1 MYTVMVVDDS
11 PFIVDI
17 FVTMLERGGYKTLA
31 AYGGEEALETL
42 RTVKPD
48 LILLDIMMEPMDGWE
63 TLMHFKNNSGT
74 KEIPVMMLTAKQLT
88 PTEAQEYGI
97 YIEDYIMKPITHR
110 ELYDAIENL
119 LSRKR
124 VIETDMKMATEAGV
138 DRKLIDEYSRLRRQ
152 ADVSK
157 RLLRLLENT
166 YKINDEKLRVSDD
179 INLAIKSM
187 AMNIRFQ
194 EERLEQLRREFSSR
208 LEENEKY
215 IR

>member
-63 TLMHFKNNSGT
+63 TLMHIKNNSGT
-74 KEIPVMMLTAKQLT
+74 KDIPVMMLTAKQLT

-124 VIETDMKMATEAGV
+124 MIETDMKMATDAGV
-138 DRKLIDEYSRLRRQ
+138 DKKLIDEYSRLRRQ

-166 YKINDEKLRVSDD
+166 YKINDDKLRVSDD

-208 LEENEKY
+208 LEEKEK
-215 IR
+215 

>member
-48 LILLDIMMEPMDGWE
+48 LILLDIMMEPMDGWD
-63 TLMHFKNNSGT
+63 TLMHLKNTPDT
-74 KEIPVMMLTAKQLT
+74 KDIPVMMLTAKQLT
-88 PTEAQEYGI
+88 PSEAQEYGI

-124 VIETDMKMATEAGV
+124 MIEMDMKTAAEAGV
-138 DRKLIDEYSRLRRQ
+138 DRKLIDEYSRIRRQ

-166 YKINDEKLRVSDD
+166 YKINDEKLKVSDD

-194 EERLEQLRREFSSR
+194 EERLDQLRKEFSSR
-208 LEENEKY
+208 LEEKKK
-215 IR
+215 